1 VSSQKPAIDLSQLPP
16 AIRQQVEAGLAK
28 LPPEAR
34 QQLLEKG
41 SPILEKA
48 IARAKA
54 SAAANSGH
62 AGISG
67 SSFETPHMQSRGHYN
82 STVMPGDRFS
92 LRGWMLFAVVASGA
106 VYLFIR

>member
-1 VSSQKPAIDLSQLPP
+1 MNNIHKTDEALGFMPLPDDSGKPITVIGTDAN
-16 AIRQQVEAGLAK
+16 GC
-28 LPPEAR
+28 
-34 QQLLEKG
+34 
-41 SPILEKA
+41 
-48 IARAKA
+48 
-54 SAAANSGH
+54 SATNSTSVITGISGH

-106 VYLFIR
+106 VYLF